1 MEDPHSWLVYNGKCY
16 SNLRMSSYVYM
27 VEIGWIS
34 IVSLKWMDIFNQI
47 FVNIYIYIY
56 YDPWCPD
63 FFLVMLFGGSWWIL
77 QPLWDAFHTCFHI
90 HIILG
95 SGKTNDVEDD
105 VEPCG
110 THIYVCLCVNPRVY
124 GFNVKSDRVER
135 GLTSGVLWC
144 KTAGQESINGW
155 VFVCVWL
162 CACVCV
168 WKGSY
173 LSYRHKYDV

>member
-1 MEDPHSWLVYNGKCY
+1 
-16 SNLRMSSYVYM
+16 
-27 VEIGWIS
+27 
-34 IVSLKWMDIFNQI
+34 
-47 FVNIYIYIY
+47 
-56 YDPWCPD
+56 
-63 FFLVMLFGGSWWIL
+63 MLFGGSWWIL

-110 THIYVCLCVNPRVY
+110 THIYVCLCVYPRVY

-155 VFVCVWL
+155 VFVCV
-162 CACVCV
+162 CDYVRVSVCERGV
-168 WKGSY
+168 TYHIAISMMFKRE
-173 LSYRHKYDV
+173 RHTTVKQIQMRNP